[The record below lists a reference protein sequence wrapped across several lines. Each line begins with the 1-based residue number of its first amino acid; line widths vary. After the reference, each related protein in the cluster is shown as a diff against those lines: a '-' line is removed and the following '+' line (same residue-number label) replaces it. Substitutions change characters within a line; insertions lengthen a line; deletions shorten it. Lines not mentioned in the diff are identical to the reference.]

1 MENSKGELKLN
12 QISTINENYLID
24 LKERILDK
32 LVEEGF
38 SIINGRIISNFND
51 KNFIRKLHLSA
62 VKYLIEKKMNFID
75 KVDDRFI
82 NKYIINGKELD
93 IKNIKPK
100 LVKINSQEFSELFN
114 WVKLHWSIPI
124 SSGYGRR
131 LRYLVYDE
139 GNYALI
145 GIIGLSD
152 PVFALKDRDTYI
164 GWDLETKKINLKY
177 LMDAFVV
184 GAVPPYSYILGGKLV
199 ASLLM
204 SPRIVKDFKNKYKNT
219 KTLISNQVFNGK
231 LVAITTASALGKSSI
246 YDRIKIPGSSE
257 FLHIGWTKGSGEFQF
272 LNELYDEILR
282 IVKDTGISTKNPKW
296 GYGNRNRRK
305 VLQIGFKILGLP
317 DTLLYHNIKRELFL
331 IPLGEK
337 SLEFL
342 RGRSRIINYYNLP
355 EENISEF
362 ALRRWVIP
370 RSERDKKFLLFNKK
384 DYSLMTNIK

>member
-1 MENSKGELKLN
+1 
-12 QISTINENYLID
+12 
-24 LKERILDK
+24 
-32 LVEEGF
+32 
-38 SIINGRIISNFND
+38 
-51 KNFIRKLHLSA
+51 
-62 VKYLIEKKMNFID
+62 
-75 KVDDRFI
+75 
-82 NKYIINGKELD
+82 
-93 IKNIKPK
+93 
-100 LVKINSQEFSELFN
+100 
-114 WVKLHWSIPI
+114 
-124 SSGYGRR
+124 
-131 LRYLVYDE
+131 
-139 GNYALI
+139 
-145 GIIGLSD
+145 
-152 PVFALKDRDTYI
+152 
-164 GWDLETKKINLKY
+164 
-177 LMDAFVV
+177 MDAFVV

-342 RGRSRIINYYNLP
+342 RGRSKIIKYYNLP